1 MLPEAMPLNK
11 APILQPK
18 ANLAPY
24 PISIPPKIAAKKG
37 KSDMFIFELFLP
49 DKFEAINAPNNNPIL
64 VSETESVRILL

>member
-1 MLPEAMPLNK
+1 MLPDAIPLNK

-37 KSDMFIFELFLP
+37 KSDMFIFDLFLP
-49 DKFEAINAPNNNPIL
+49 DKF
-64 VSETESVRILL
+64 